1 MHTKRELPQLFPGA
15 KKQLTGGLKP
25 TTAASGCQEAPAT
38 PVQAVLRLPL
48 KKKKCDVF
56 HVTLTSLAKGYSHS
70 SGQVYKVC
78 DFSYFKFNPVGI
90 PIFFCKK

>member
-1 MHTKRELPQLFPGA
+1 MFCNYAHEGA

-25 TTAASGCQEAPAT
+25 TTAASGCQEAPAI

-48 KKKKCDVF
+48 KKKMRCFQCYVK
-56 HVTLTSLAKGYSHS
+56 LTSLAKGYSHS

-78 DFSYFKFNPVGI
+78 DFSYSKFNPVRI
-90 PIFFCKK
+90 PIFFPAKIN